1 MFILPVM
8 LFDRASMFNRR
19 ERKYDGN
26 FHCFEQYESP
36 GQDTRSLLME
46 AAQTYSGGMVPTQ
59 SLHTLLFSI
68 VAFPRILRPE
78 GG

>member
-1 MFILPVM
+1 MTETFIVSL
-8 LFDRASMFNRR
+8 
-19 ERKYDGN
+19 
-26 FHCFEQYESP
+26 YESP

-46 AAQTYSGGMVPTQ
+46 AAQTYSGGGMVPTQ